1 MLTLVVLLLCSA
13 FCFSASAK
21 GELMQHYLLN
31 GMFGTER
38 GWRGSLGGQKGS
50 PCHPWLK
57 CSHGNLLRGSGDEI
71 NMSH

>member
-21 GELMQHYLLN
+21 GELMQHSLLN

-38 GWRGSLGGQKGS
+38 GWRGSLGGQKG
-50 PCHPWLK
+50 PRVTP
-57 CSHGNLLRGSGDEI
+57 GSNAHMGTSREGQE
-71 NMSH
+71 MRST